1 MDWPWFL
8 YILILGSYYTK
19 KCNNTLHCWPTA
31 SLLCFIECSRRVL
44 YRIWLLYYH
53 RKYLRKSEKCTISLS
68 WAMIRS
74 ILVDFWCMRMWV
86 NTVKEN
92 CMYKKDKK
100 INQKSLKSFPVLWM
114 SYPAEQNRIWLLA
127 TLEKIEIKN

>member
-1 MDWPWFL
+1 
-8 YILILGSYYTK
+8 
-19 KCNNTLHCWPTA
+19 
-31 SLLCFIECSRRVL
+31 
-44 YRIWLLYYH
+44 
-53 RKYLRKSEKCTISLS
+53 
-68 WAMIRS
+68 
-74 ILVDFWCMRMWV
+74 MWV

-127 TLEKIEIKN
+127 TLEKNWNKKLDQFRRDALENGNRM